1 MTVLNPD
8 LRNLP
13 LLDPK
18 DQALLLDPAGGGL
31 DFGRLH
37 GHHAGG
43 TPPVAANVLWLCKTE
58 YISRD
63 SMTASRTPAADMF
76 VPSPPLPS
84 PPLPSPPHPPPPS
97 NNSFHVDRAS
107 RMTQWTYRARRRS
120 HPSRIHSQPCAAQ
133 SSSAR
138 CGSRPN
144 HVCAPSRYPRHSRT

>member
-8 LRNLP
+8 PRNLP

-43 TPPVAANVLWLCKTE
+43 TPPVAANVSWLRKTE

-63 SMTASRTPAADMF
+63 STTASRTQPPTCSS
-76 VPSPPLPS
+76 PSLPS
-84 PPLPSPPHPPPPS
+84 SLPFTSPPPPS
-97 NNSFHVDRAS
+97 NDCFF
-107 RMTQWTYRARRRS
+107 T
-120 HPSRIHSQPCAAQ
+120 
-133 SSSAR
+133 
-138 CGSRPN
+138 
-144 HVCAPSRYPRHSRT
+144 